1 MLLDH
6 ATRRPL
12 AFTHL
17 WWVIKLYHL
26 NPPPSLL
33 SVLSST
39 LCPLSL
45 LQLDEPGPR
54 GDRVGVDT
62 GVADREGLS
71 LFLHNNL
78 YRLETTFLPHFHG
91 GSL

>member
-6 ATRRPL
+6 AAHRPL

-17 WWVIKLYHL
+17 WWVIKLYHS
-26 NPPPSLL
+26 PQSLT
-33 SVLSST
+33 VLSST

-54 GDRVGVDT
+54 GDRVGVDM